1 MGDSFHPG
9 GLRLTSR
16 LADLLGV
23 GTDSIGLDAGSGRGA
38 SAVHL
43 ARTLGCRVTGVT
55 LEEQGV
61 AAGRELAARE
71 GVGDSVTLVRGDLR
85 DLPLEGEGFDFAL
98 LECVLSILPDKD
110 TALQHLHRLLKPGG
124 RLGIT
129 DVTVSGLLPPE
140 LSGVLAAVGCV
151 GGALSLGEY
160 EELLNEA
167 GFTVEQAQDR
177 RDAARAFVRDMAGRL
192 LAAEV
197 ASRLGKL
204 QIEHGLL
211 DEGKRLLS
219 AVREQVERGVLGYGL
234 LVARKPG

>member
-1 MGDSFHPG
+1 M
-9 GLRLTSR
+9 
-16 LADLLGV
+16 
-23 GTDSIGLDAGSGRGA
+23 
-38 SAVHL
+38 
-43 ARTLGCRVTGVT
+43 
-55 LEEQGV
+55 
-61 AAGRELAARE
+61 
-71 GVGDSVTLVRGDLR
+71 
-85 DLPLEGEGFDFAL
+85 
-98 LECVLSILPDKD
+98 
-110 TALQHLHRLLKPGG
+110 
-124 RLGIT
+124 
-129 DVTVSGLLPPE
+129 TVSGLLPPE